1 MIELNHLDIDRLQE
15 TATTAATYLDACD
28 AGARSVRLD
37 PAYYKAC
44 GHLLLTIFTATD
56 AASAFPRLLEHS
68 PAAREAAES
77 VEIARRIG
85 ISRLGYYPQLTVA
98 MNRITT

>member
-1 MIELNHLDIDRLQE
+1 MIALNQMDIDRLQE

-28 AGARSVRLD
+28 DGARFVRLD
-37 PAYYKAC
+37 PTYYKAC
-44 GHLLLTIFTATD
+44 GHLLLTIFAVTD
-56 AASAFPRLLEHS
+56 AARAFPCLLEHS